1 MNGKGYYKYAEDVV
15 SGRVVAGKF
24 VKQACQRFLDFM
36 DNSDYEF
43 REESVDRV
51 ISLFYHLRHSKGR
64 HSGSRFTSSMV
75 WTILPSNI
83 RRWKMRSW
91 KITGSLRRDINTPS
105 ERWLKISCRYSR
117 RKAAAKSIN

>member
-51 ISLFYHLRHSKGR
+51 ISLFYHLRHSNGR
-64 HSGSRFTSSMV
+64 HSGSRFTLEPWQQWIIASIYGFYRVSD
-75 WTILPSNI
+75 
-83 RRWKMRSW
+83 
-91 KITGSLRRDINTPS
+91 GSRLTNTV
-105 ERWLKISCRYSR
+105 
-117 RKAAAKSIN
+117 